1 MAVAAGGR
9 GHVDGRARPIAL
21 VTGLRD
27 RQHEDMRTWGIVFI
41 TAALVTTAGDAR
53 ANHPCLSDGIVPATS
68 PGPAG
73 AATVP
78 VNCPLEFYVGDNLPR
93 PLAVYRNGAE
103 VTGFPFTDVDTLE
116 VTRDRSVCSSVDAA
130 CWTWIRDSRGM
141 AVVSYTPGTP
151 FPVGDVVGLG
161 LPGTGPFA
169 TITIGAPDTCPTR
182 EAFAYEMCADPLGGP
197 GSCTGGPFT
206 CDGDGGVDLD
216 GGLACDGGFW
226 SADAAA
232 ASGSDGGG
240 CSTGGGGAGAL
251 VIALGALGALAAR
264 GRGRR
269 VKVVA

>member
-103 VTGFPFTDVDTLE
+103 VTGFPFADVDTLE

-169 TITIGAPDTCPTR
+169 TITIGAPDTC
-182 EAFAYEMCADPLGGP
+182 
-197 GSCTGGPFT
+197 
-206 CDGDGGVDLD
+206 DGDGGVDLD